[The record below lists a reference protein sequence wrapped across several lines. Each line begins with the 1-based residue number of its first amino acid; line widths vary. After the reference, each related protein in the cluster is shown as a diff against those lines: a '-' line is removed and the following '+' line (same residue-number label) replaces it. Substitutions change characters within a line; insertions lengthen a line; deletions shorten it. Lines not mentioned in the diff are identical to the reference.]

1 MAESKINVYVGGTTT
16 QVTIAV
22 RPATLAGPKGDPF
35 KYEDFTAEQLEALRG
50 PQGERGEDAPQE
62 AVLFVKQTLTSSQQA
77 QARAN
82 IGAAAV
88 GEGTAPSGEILFAD
102 RSTGRLYILS
112 VNDGALQM
120 AEAEQSAV
128 ALSTPNDTITLTD
141 NITGA
146 EYMLYVTDGKLTM
159 TEVYE

>member
-1 MAESKINVYVGGTTT
+1 MTSRPYNLAANVSAGKIVVGDYTVTLKQTGETGGRLEVTRGNET
-16 QVTIAV
+16 Q
-22 RPATLAGPKGDPF
+22 TLDI
-35 KYEDFTAEQLEALRG
+35 Q
-50 PQGERGEDAPQE
+50 GEDAPQE

-82 IGAAAV
+82 IGAAAI
-88 GEGTAPSGEILFAD
+88 GEVTAPSGEILFAD

-120 AEAEQSAV
+120 AEAEQTAV

-159 TEVYE
+159 TEVDE